1 MNRDSFMDMLDE
13 GWVLDDRIYRHRLL
27 HCYGNGP
34 SHRVT
39 AEQCAAL
46 IHKSGTEILT
56 IYTHG
61 DLNRVKQLDDFPL
74 GYGGLKFRDIRH
86 LVPVENYTV
95 LVNLNHARSATES
108 KRRADIARDVTG
120 YDWLKLEVLTDDL
133 LRPANKEVIAATEI
147 LRKDGYEVLPL
158 IQANVEDARV
168 LEDLGC
174 LALRVTMADIGSHEG
189 LRDLDHYR
197 RLKSQVTI
205 PIIAEGGIGSPI
217 DAFHAVATGA
227 DAVLINTAIFTS
239 RDPIEFIQATR
250 LCVEAGRVCYLLDQL
265 GADIEQWTQR
275 PILAVEQLG
284 KIAVK

>member
-1 MNRDSFMDMLDE
+1 MNSDSFMDMLNE
-13 GWVLDDRIYRHRLL
+13 GWVVGGRTYRNRLL

-34 SHRVT
+34 GHRVT

-46 IHKSGTEILT
+46 IRDSGTEILT

-61 DLNRVKQLDDFPL
+61 DFVGVKHVDDFPL
-74 GYGGLKFRDIRH
+74 GHGGLKFRDIRR
-86 LVPVENYTV
+86 LVPIEKYTV

-108 KRRADIARDVTG
+108 KQRADMARDITG

-133 LRPANKEVIAATEI
+133 LRPDNKKVVAATEI
-147 LRKDGYEVLPL
+147 LRKDGYEILPL
-158 IQANVEDARV
+158 IQANVEDAKL

-189 LRDLDHYR
+189 LRDVDHYR
-197 RLKSQVTI
+197 RLKSQVSI

-217 DAFHAVATGA
+217 DAFHAMATGA
-227 DAVLINTAIFTS
+227 DAVLVNTAIFTS
-239 RDPIEFIQATR
+239 RDPIEFIQVTR
-250 LCVEAGRVCYLLDQL
+250 RCVDAGRVCYLLDQL
-265 GADIEQWTQR
+265 GADTEQWTQR